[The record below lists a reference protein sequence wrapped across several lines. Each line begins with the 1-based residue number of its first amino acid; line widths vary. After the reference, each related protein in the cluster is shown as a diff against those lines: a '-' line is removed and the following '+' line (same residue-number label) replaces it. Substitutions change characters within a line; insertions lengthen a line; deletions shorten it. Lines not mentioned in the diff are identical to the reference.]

1 MARRP
6 REDFAPSSFTARP
19 TEREPI
25 RTGPR
30 TVLPRQ
36 FEISARVDSLHV
48 VLDVLVEIPGF
59 TRVTSLRIAPV
70 SMTGSV
76 TSSAMRHEVLI
87 DQLVRLAVAELEES
101 WEEAAEFPGGWR
113 TASEGPGQFYI
124 GSPYRRPLRGELL
137 AEAARVYN
145 QATANEN
152 PAPTLAVAAEL
163 QFQRSQASRLIRAA
177 RDAGLIPPV
186 ERRRGKP
193 GRQTERRT

>member
-6 REDFAPSSFTARP
+6 REDFAPSSFTART
-19 TEREPI
+19 TEQNPI

-36 FEISARVDSLHV
+36 FEISARVGSLHV

-59 TRVTSLRIAPV
+59 TRVTSLRIVPV

-87 DQLVRLAVAELEES
+87 DQLVRLAVAELEEP
-101 WEEAAEFPGGWR
+101 WEEAPEFPGGWR

-124 GSPYRRPLRGELL
+124 GGPFRRPPRGELV

-145 QATANEN
+145 EAAAK
-152 PAPTLAVAAEL
+152 PGAAPTLAVATAL

-177 RDAGLIPPV
+177 REAGLIPPV
-186 ERRRGKP
+186 EPKAGKA
-193 GRQTERRT
+193 R